1 MKSKK
6 VANYVKTR
14 NKSLPEYQ
22 FGSFQVLIQSPIS
35 EDVDISTVFNEV
47 NILLPDHFL
56 GLIDVVY
63 IGEFEFLD
71 KREVNA
77 MYSDGALYISNIQDN
92 EPDLKDDIVHE
103 IAHAVEEKYGQFLYS
118 DEKIKNEFL
127 LKRSKLERI
136 LSFQKYD
143 ISDLNFLETEYD
155 ENFDNFLHKEVGYDT
170 LRMLTVDLFLGPYA
184 ATSLREYFAAGFEEY
199 YLENRLYLREISPYI
214 YRKVSLL
221 EEKDVEEL
229 QFDDNDNM

>member
-14 NKSLPEYQ
+14 NKSLSEYQ
-22 FGSFQVLIQSPIS
+22 FGSFQVLVQSPIS
-35 EDVDISTVFNEV
+35 EDIDISLVFDEV
-47 NILLPDHFL
+47 NNLLPEHFL
-56 GLIDVVY
+56 RLIDIVY

-71 KREVNA
+71 KREINA
-77 MYSDGALYISNIQDN
+77 MYADGALYISNVQDD
-92 EPDLKDDIVHE
+92 ESDLKDDIVHE

-118 DEKIKNEFL
+118 DEKIKDEFL
-127 LKRSKLERI
+127 LKRSRLERI

-143 ISDLNFLETEYD
+143 ITDLNFLETEYD

-170 LRMLTVDLFLGPYA
+170 LRMLTVDLFIGPYA
-184 ATSLREYFAAGFEEY
+184 ATSLQEYFASGFEEY

-229 QFDDNDNM
+229 QFDDNDNT